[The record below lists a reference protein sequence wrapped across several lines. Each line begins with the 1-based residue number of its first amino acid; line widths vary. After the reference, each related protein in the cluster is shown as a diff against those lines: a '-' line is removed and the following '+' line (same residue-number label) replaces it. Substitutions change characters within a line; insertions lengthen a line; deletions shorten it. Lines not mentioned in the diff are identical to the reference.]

1 MNNTYINFHLYGLNV
16 YLTYV
21 YISTH
26 RELGISKNYLR
37 LTRELEEKHQFL
49 TIFTRNT
56 NNQIKTTKDSFSFEV
71 QDSNL
76 KVNRNGNEL
85 NTALMISNPQRREVK
100 LHER

>member
-1 MNNTYINFHLYGLNV
+1 MNNTYINFDLYGLDV

-26 RELGISKNYLR
+26 RELGISNDYLR
-37 LTRELEEKHQFL
+37 LTRKLKEKYQFL

-56 NNQIKTTKDSFSFEV
+56 NNQIKSIKDSFSFEV

-76 KVNRNGNEL
+76 KVNSNGNEL
-85 NTALMISNPQRREVK
+85 NTALMISNPQRREVDK
-100 LHER
+100 SE